1 MTTEIE
7 ALRQRVKNA
16 LKPCPWHG
24 VDGQPHGFM
33 YCSQC
38 ERLRAGK
45 LVVSPTLLATVLG
58 MNAIDDDD
66 DENDSTLAES
76 IATTTIDRQPSAQIG
91 DWQYHLDDAEAVL
104 AMPQFEAIRNALR
117 WAHAYYGDGY
127 LDHDMRLPDD
137 VIAWVLS

>member
-1 MTTEIE
+1 MTTALTPAFPSATAALQVPTNRPQIRVPE
-7 ALRQRVKNA
+7 ASDLGEPPVTAK
-16 LKPCPWHG
+16 H
-24 VDGQPHGFM
+24 
-33 YCSQC
+33 
-38 ERLRAGK
+38 RA
-45 LVVSPTLLATVLG
+45 AR